1 MSIFIKF
8 LAILL
13 VSTVLISCQGT
24 SSEKSSTINEVLAT
38 RIENLVNSYYLA
50 DEFSGSVLVADQG
63 DILING
69 NYGYANLDLT
79 KKLNSESVYEI
90 ASISK
95 QFTALLIMMLKEEN
109 KLDYDDKITK
119 YLPTLPYDNITIRHL
134 LTHTS
139 GLSERQFFMWA
150 GQNMDPTKIYTNEL
164 ILKYLEKENPELEF
178 EPERDAVGRSRSGG
192 QVQVM
197 L

>member
-1 MSIFIKF
+1 MSIFIKV

-50 DEFSGSVLVADQG
+50 NEFSGSVLVADQG

-79 KKLNSESVYEI
+79 KELSSESVYEI

-134 LTHTS
+134 LTQRHCGS
-139 GLSERQFFMWA
+139 G
-150 GQNMDPTKIYTNEL
+150 
-164 ILKYLEKENPELEF
+164 
-178 EPERDAVGRSRSGG
+178 
-192 QVQVM
+192 
-197 L
+197 